1 MKQLVIVILCI
12 VSLPIAVQ
20 QKTKVIIRQEG
31 YQNDHGLR
39 VIFDSKIVESKSE
52 GDILYEVEMDIAEPV
67 YAMVLQK
74 NSRYTGFWI
83 EPRHGEV
90 TVVKDGF
97 PATTRVKESES
108 HKIYQSLKFVDT
120 PEERYNNFLKYK
132 TSSISL
138 KYLNESFQ
146 FADLNTE
153 QLQTLYDAV
162 EASQKD
168 QLDNLR
174 AHLITRNTPTV
185 KVDSEIYDFTGQDKD
200 GNSFNTKDYRGK
212 YLLLDFAATGC
223 GPCWSGYPELVTET
237 SKYDNLEV
245 LTFNQDDAIETW
257 QSIADQRDIQ
267 LDWPVLW
274 TGETKKEVFEIY
286 NIQGWPNFFL
296 ISPEGKVLHNWMGSG
311 GEQLQSTLSKFVK

>member
-1 MKQLVIVILCI
+1 
-12 VSLPIAVQ
+12 
-20 QKTKVIIRQEG
+20 
-31 YQNDHGLR
+31 
-39 VIFDSKIVESKSE
+39 
-52 GDILYEVEMDIAEPV
+52 
-67 YAMVLQK
+67 
-74 NSRYTGFWI
+74 
-83 EPRHGEV
+83 
-90 TVVKDGF
+90 
-97 PATTRVKESES
+97 
-108 HKIYQSLKFVDT
+108 
-120 PEERYNNFLKYK
+120 
-132 TSSISL
+132 
-138 KYLNESFQ
+138 
-146 FADLNTE
+146 
-153 QLQTLYDAV
+153 
-162 EASQKD
+162 
-168 QLDNLR
+168 
-174 AHLITRNTPTV
+174 V